1 MLLAEVGVYLAA
13 QSASVPFNTML
24 TRGTNLWEGDISP
37 EPENGVALFEYP
49 GEAPELD
56 MGTELVRIEYPRFQV
71 MVRHATFAT
80 GRLLLEQIKRALIAV
95 GNESLSGVR
104 YLTIDALQS
113 NPMQLPRDDNQAW
126 RWTMNFQAMKEP
138 STS

>member
-1 MLLAEVGVYLAA
+1 
-13 QSASVPFNTML
+13 
-24 TRGTNLWEGDISP
+24 
-37 EPENGVALFEYP
+37 
-49 GEAPELD
+49 

-71 MVRHATFAT
+71 MVRHSTFAT

-138 STS
+138 STT

>member
-13 QSASVPFNTML
+13 QSASVPFNTTL
-24 TRGTNLWEGDISP
+24 TRGTNLWEGDLSP
-37 EPENGVALFEYP
+37 DPESGVALFEYP

-71 MVRHATFAT
+71 MVRHSTFAT

-138 STS
+138 STT